1 LAKDAA
7 FLELLETCAAEAQT
21 SVGTLTGILRG
32 KLGMESLD
40 VFLASERR
48 ERKLLKEIDERL
60 VRTFVTELERE
71 DIEAL
76 SRALYRL
83 VKAMEKFAE
92 RYRVVNDLVQGVD
105 FKEQGRLIDEAV
117 RLSVEMIRHLRKMPP
132 LETVKALN
140 DKLEETEDAADR
152 VLEDLIRDLYHD
164 DLPAGKLVA
173 RKDLYDI
180 LEKLVDR
187 SRDIGAIVTHIVLK
201 NS

>member
-1 LAKDAA
+1 
-7 FLELLETCAAEAQT
+7 
-21 SVGTLTGILRG
+21 
-32 KLGMESLD
+32 MESLD